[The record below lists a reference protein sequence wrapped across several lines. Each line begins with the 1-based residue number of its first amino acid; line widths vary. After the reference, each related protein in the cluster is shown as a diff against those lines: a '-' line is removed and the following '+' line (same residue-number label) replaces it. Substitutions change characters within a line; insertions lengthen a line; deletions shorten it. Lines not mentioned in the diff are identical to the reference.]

1 MQIVIRHY
9 PDRKKPCLVL
19 EQGNQG
25 IVLASFRN
33 AQMEQ
38 LYTLAL
44 GGNNTMVMN
53 YEKRTL
59 DEMLQEVYEDADSD

>member
-25 IVLASFRN
+25 IVLGTFRN
-33 AQMEQ
+33 VEMER

-44 GGNNTMVMN
+44 GGNNTIVMN

-59 DEMLQEVYEDADSD
+59 DEILKEVYANADSD

>member
-9 PDRKKPCLVL
+9 SDRKKPCLVL

-33 AQMEQ
+33 AEMER

-44 GGNNTMVMN
+44 GGNNTIVMN

-59 DEMLQEVYEDADSD
+59 DEILQEVQDEDCD

>member
-1 MQIVIRHY
+1 MQITIRHY

-33 AQMEQ
+33 AEMER

-59 DEMLQEVYEDADSD
+59 DEILQEVQDADSD

>member
-19 EQGNQG
+19 EQSNQG

-33 AQMEQ
+33 AEMER

-44 GGNNTMVMN
+44 GGNNTIVMN

-59 DEMLQEVYEDADSD
+59 DEMLQEVQDEARD

>member
-25 IVLASFRN
+25 IVLGTFRN
-33 AQMEQ
+33 AEMER

-44 GGNNTMVMN
+44 GENNTIVMN

-59 DEMLQEVYEDADSD
+59 DEILKEVQDADSN

>member
-1 MQIVIRHY
+1 MQIAIRHY

-33 AQMEQ
+33 AEMER

-59 DEMLQEVYEDADSD
+59 DEILQEVQNANRD

>member
-25 IVLASFRN
+25 IVLGTFRN
-33 AQMEQ
+33 AEMER

-44 GGNNTMVMN
+44 GGSNTIVMN

-59 DEMLQEVYEDADSD
+59 DEILKEVQDAK